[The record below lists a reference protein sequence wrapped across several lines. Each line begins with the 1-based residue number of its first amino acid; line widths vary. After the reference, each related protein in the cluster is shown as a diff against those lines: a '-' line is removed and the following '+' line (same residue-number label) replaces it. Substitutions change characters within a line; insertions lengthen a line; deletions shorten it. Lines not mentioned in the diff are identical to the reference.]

1 MASTTYK
8 YVCCKARLV
17 KFFSRTVP
25 WKRKGGRLPIRLVT
39 FHAFCEH
46 HLPKH
51 GHALE
56 SAPNWT
62 EVDRETWMKEGV
74 EVGGVR

>member
-17 KFFSRTVP
+17 KFFSRTVLST
-25 WKRKGGRLPIRLVT
+25 RKGGRVPIRVVT
-39 FHAFCEH
+39 FHAFCNG
-46 HLPKH
+46 HLPKG

-56 SAPNWT
+56 GAPNWV
-62 EVDRETWMKEGV
+62 EVNRETWMKEGV